1 MNRKILALA
10 LPNIISNITVP
21 LLGLVDIAIVGHLGD
36 DSLIGGIAIGTA
48 VFNFI
53 YWNFAF
59 LRMGASGCTAQAYG
73 ARNFTEIAS
82 VFVRAL
88 ILALAAALLLV
99 VFQRPIG
106 HAVFL
111 LMDGTPHTMSY
122 AADYFYARIWA
133 APATISMFAFHG
145 WYIGMQNSRF
155 PMYISIGVNVVNLIF
170 CLWFALGLGWGIV
183 GVAWGTVVAQYS
195 GLVLSIILWGVY
207 YRRFLRY
214 IRIRECLKLDALL
227 AFFKIN
233 RDIFLRT
240 ACIVVVYTFFT
251 SASSGMGD
259 TMLAVNTLLMVS
271 AMAFG
276 IAFAVKLCHI
286 EDFFPTI
293 SMVPHHEYWE
303 YALAAAISAMGF
315 SMIFNIQRRL
325 LWVVAIGGILA
336 VCTRNFVNLGPSTD
350 NIGLDMGLVIG
361 SFSGSVLVSLIAVKA
376 VHWFHVP
383 NHVLTIPSVIP
394 MIPGVLMYRMLFGL
408 INMNVTDID
417 KVTTL
422 MKAIEC
428 GVNSGL
434 VIMCISVGVAIPN
447 IFGRKYIASSKN
459 KHLAEVLKE
468 RRARGKFVEW

>member
-195 GLVLSIILWGVY
+195 GLVLSIVLWGVY
-207 YRRFLRY
+207 YRRFLWY

-259 TMLAVNTLLMVS
+259 TMLAVNTLLMQLFTLFSYLMDGFAYAGESLAGRYTGAHNVQALNRCVRLLLVWGGVVAVLYTGVYVFGWRTVLS
-271 AMAFG
+271 LFTESPAILSEAGGYVGWLIAIPLVAFIPFTIDG
-276 IAFAVKLCHI
+276 ILIGATRTAVMRDSVFLSTALFFAVYYGFRSVI
-286 EDFFPTI
+286 GNN
-293 SMVPHHEYWE
+293 
-303 YALAAAISAMGF
+303 ALWAAF
-315 SMIFNIQRRL
+315 L
-325 LWVVAIGGILA
+325 LFLIARGILQYFM
-336 VCTRNFVNLGPSTD
+336 T
-350 NIGLDMGLVIG
+350 
-361 SFSGSVLVSLIAVKA
+361 
-376 VHWFHVP
+376 
-383 NHVLTIPSVIP
+383 
-394 MIPGVLMYRMLFGL
+394 YR
-408 INMNVTDID
+408 
-417 KVTTL
+417 
-422 MKAIEC
+422 
-428 GVNSGL
+428 
-434 VIMCISVGVAIPN
+434 
-447 IFGRKYIASSKN
+447 
-459 KHLAEVLKE
+459 LKII
-468 RRARGKFVEW
+468 V

>member
-195 GLVLSIILWGVY
+195 GLVLSIVLWGVY

-259 TMLAVNTLLMVS
+259 TMLAVNTLLMQLFTLFSYLMDGFAYAGESLAGRYTGAHNVQ
-271 AMAFG
+271 ALNRCVRLLLVWGGVVAVLYTGVYAFG
-276 IAFAVKLCHI
+276 WRAVLSLFTESPAILSEAGGYVGWLIAIPLVAFIPFTIDGILIGATRTAVMRDSVFLSTALFFAVYYGFRSVI
-286 EDFFPTI
+286 GNN
-293 SMVPHHEYWE
+293 
-303 YALAAAISAMGF
+303 ALWAAF
-315 SMIFNIQRRL
+315 L
-325 LWVVAIGGILA
+325 LFLIARGILQYFM
-336 VCTRNFVNLGPSTD
+336 THR
-350 NIGLDMGLVIG
+350 
-361 SFSGSVLVSLIAVKA
+361 
-376 VHWFHVP
+376 
-383 NHVLTIPSVIP
+383 
-394 MIPGVLMYRMLFGL
+394 
-408 INMNVTDID
+408 
-417 KVTTL
+417 
-422 MKAIEC
+422 
-428 GVNSGL
+428 
-434 VIMCISVGVAIPN
+434 
-447 IFGRKYIASSKN
+447 
-459 KHLAEVLKE
+459 LKII
-468 RRARGKFVEW
+468 V

>member
-99 VFQRPIG
+99 VFRRPVG

-195 GLVLSIILWGVY
+195 GLVFSIILWGVY

-259 TMLAVNTLLMVS
+259 TMLAVNTLLMQLFTLFSYLMDGFAYAGESLAGRYTGAHNVKALNRCMWLLLVWGGVVAVLYTGIYTFGWKAVLS
-271 AMAFG
+271 LFTESPEILSEAGDYVGWLIVIPLVAFVPFTIDG
-276 IAFAVKLCHI
+276 ILIGATRTAVMRDSVFISTALFFAVYYGFRSVI
-286 EDFFPTI
+286 GNN
-293 SMVPHHEYWE
+293 
-303 YALAAAISAMGF
+303 ALWAAF
-315 SMIFNIQRRL
+315 L
-325 LWVVAIGGILA
+325 LFLIARGILQYFM
-336 VCTRNFVNLGPSTD
+336 THR
-350 NIGLDMGLVIG
+350 
-361 SFSGSVLVSLIAVKA
+361 
-376 VHWFHVP
+376 
-383 NHVLTIPSVIP
+383 
-394 MIPGVLMYRMLFGL
+394 
-408 INMNVTDID
+408 
-417 KVTTL
+417 
-422 MKAIEC
+422 
-428 GVNSGL
+428 
-434 VIMCISVGVAIPN
+434 
-447 IFGRKYIASSKN
+447 
-459 KHLAEVLKE
+459 LKII
-468 RRARGKFVEW
+468 V

>member
-195 GLVLSIILWGVY
+195 GLVLSIVLWGVY

-214 IRIRECLKLDALL
+214 IRIRECLKPDALL

-259 TMLAVNTLLMVS
+259 TMLAVNTLLMQLFTLFSYLMDGFAYAGESLAGRYTGAHNVQALNRCVRLLLVWGGVVAVLYTGVYVFGWRTVLS
-271 AMAFG
+271 LFTESPAILSEAGGYVGWLIAIPLVAFIPFTIDG
-276 IAFAVKLCHI
+276 ILIGATRTAVMRDSVFLSTALFFAVYYGFRSVI
-286 EDFFPTI
+286 GNN
-293 SMVPHHEYWE
+293 
-303 YALAAAISAMGF
+303 ALWAAF
-315 SMIFNIQRRL
+315 L
-325 LWVVAIGGILA
+325 LFLIARGILQYFM
-336 VCTRNFVNLGPSTD
+336 THR
-350 NIGLDMGLVIG
+350 
-361 SFSGSVLVSLIAVKA
+361 
-376 VHWFHVP
+376 
-383 NHVLTIPSVIP
+383 
-394 MIPGVLMYRMLFGL
+394 
-408 INMNVTDID
+408 
-417 KVTTL
+417 
-422 MKAIEC
+422 
-428 GVNSGL
+428 
-434 VIMCISVGVAIPN
+434 
-447 IFGRKYIASSKN
+447 
-459 KHLAEVLKE
+459 LKII
-468 RRARGKFVEW
+468 V

>member
-195 GLVLSIILWGVY
+195 GLVLSIVLWGVY

-227 AFFKIN
+227 VFFKIN

-259 TMLAVNTLLMVS
+259 TMLAVNTLLMQLFTLFSYLMDGFAYAGESLAGRYTGAHNVQ
-271 AMAFG
+271 ALNRCVRLLLVWGGVVAVLYTGVYAFG
-276 IAFAVKLCHI
+276 WRTVLSLFTESPAILSEAGGYVGWLIAIPLVAFIPFTIDGILIGATRTAVMRDSVFLSTALFFAVYYGFRSVI
-286 EDFFPTI
+286 GNN
-293 SMVPHHEYWE
+293 
-303 YALAAAISAMGF
+303 ALWAAF
-315 SMIFNIQRRL
+315 L
-325 LWVVAIGGILA
+325 LFLIARGILQYFM
-336 VCTRNFVNLGPSTD
+336 THR
-350 NIGLDMGLVIG
+350 
-361 SFSGSVLVSLIAVKA
+361 
-376 VHWFHVP
+376 
-383 NHVLTIPSVIP
+383 
-394 MIPGVLMYRMLFGL
+394 
-408 INMNVTDID
+408 
-417 KVTTL
+417 
-422 MKAIEC
+422 
-428 GVNSGL
+428 
-434 VIMCISVGVAIPN
+434 
-447 IFGRKYIASSKN
+447 
-459 KHLAEVLKE
+459 LKII
-468 RRARGKFVEW
+468 V

>member
-195 GLVLSIILWGVY
+195 GLVLSIVLWGVY

-259 TMLAVNTLLMVS
+259 TMLAVNTLLMQLFTLFSYLMDGFAYAGESLAGRYTGAHNVQ
-271 AMAFG
+271 ALNRCVRLLLVWGGVVAVLYTGVYAFEWRTVLSLFTESPAILSEAGGYVGWLIAIPLVAFIPFTIDG
-276 IAFAVKLCHI
+276 ILIGATRTAVMRDSVFLSTALFFAVYYGFRSVI
-286 EDFFPTI
+286 GNN
-293 SMVPHHEYWE
+293 
-303 YALAAAISAMGF
+303 ALWAAF
-315 SMIFNIQRRL
+315 L
-325 LWVVAIGGILA
+325 LFLIARGILQYFM
-336 VCTRNFVNLGPSTD
+336 THR
-350 NIGLDMGLVIG
+350 
-361 SFSGSVLVSLIAVKA
+361 
-376 VHWFHVP
+376 
-383 NHVLTIPSVIP
+383 
-394 MIPGVLMYRMLFGL
+394 
-408 INMNVTDID
+408 
-417 KVTTL
+417 
-422 MKAIEC
+422 
-428 GVNSGL
+428 
-434 VIMCISVGVAIPN
+434 
-447 IFGRKYIASSKN
+447 
-459 KHLAEVLKE
+459 LKII
-468 RRARGKFVEW
+468 V

>member
-10 LPNIISNITVP
+10 LPNIVSNITVP

-88 ILALAAALLLV
+88 ILALVAALLLV
-99 VFQRPIG
+99 VFRRPVG

-155 PMYISIGVNVVNLIF
+155 PMYISIGINVVNLIF

-195 GLVLSIILWGVY
+195 GLALSIILWGVY

-259 TMLAVNTLLMVS
+259 TMLAVNTLLMQLFTLFSYLMDGFAYAGESLAGRYTGAHNVQALNRCVRLLLVWGGVVAVLYTGIYTFGWKAVLS
-271 AMAFG
+271 LFTESPVILSEAGDYVGWLIVIPLVAFIPFTIDG
-276 IAFAVKLCHI
+276 ILIGATRTAVMRDSVFLSTALFFAVYYGFRSVI
-286 EDFFPTI
+286 GNN
-293 SMVPHHEYWE
+293 
-303 YALAAAISAMGF
+303 ALWAAF
-315 SMIFNIQRRL
+315 L
-325 LWVVAIGGILA
+325 LFLIARGILQYFM
-336 VCTRNFVNLGPSTD
+336 THR
-350 NIGLDMGLVIG
+350 
-361 SFSGSVLVSLIAVKA
+361 
-376 VHWFHVP
+376 
-383 NHVLTIPSVIP
+383 
-394 MIPGVLMYRMLFGL
+394 
-408 INMNVTDID
+408 
-417 KVTTL
+417 
-422 MKAIEC
+422 
-428 GVNSGL
+428 
-434 VIMCISVGVAIPN
+434 
-447 IFGRKYIASSKN
+447 
-459 KHLAEVLKE
+459 LKII
-468 RRARGKFVEW
+468 V

>member
-111 LMDGTPHTMSY
+111 LMDGTPRTMSY

-195 GLVLSIILWGVY
+195 GLVLSIVLWGVY

-259 TMLAVNTLLMVS
+259 TMLAVNTLLMQLFTLFSYLMDGFAYAGESLAGRYTGAHNVQ
-271 AMAFG
+271 ALNRCVRLLLVWGGVVAVLYTGIYAFG
-276 IAFAVKLCHI
+276 WRTVLSLFTESPAILSEAGGYVGWLIAIPLVAFIPFTIDGILIGATRTAVMRDSVFLSTALFFAVYYGFRSVI
-286 EDFFPTI
+286 GNN
-293 SMVPHHEYWE
+293 
-303 YALAAAISAMGF
+303 ALWAAF
-315 SMIFNIQRRL
+315 L
-325 LWVVAIGGILA
+325 LFLIARGILQYFM
-336 VCTRNFVNLGPSTD
+336 THR
-350 NIGLDMGLVIG
+350 
-361 SFSGSVLVSLIAVKA
+361 
-376 VHWFHVP
+376 
-383 NHVLTIPSVIP
+383 
-394 MIPGVLMYRMLFGL
+394 
-408 INMNVTDID
+408 
-417 KVTTL
+417 
-422 MKAIEC
+422 
-428 GVNSGL
+428 
-434 VIMCISVGVAIPN
+434 
-447 IFGRKYIASSKN
+447 
-459 KHLAEVLKE
+459 LKII
-468 RRARGKFVEW
+468 V

>member
-1 MNRKILALA
+1 MNRRILALA

-155 PMYISIGVNVVNLIF
+155 PMYISIGINVVNLIF

-195 GLVLSIILWGVY
+195 GLVLSIVLWGVY

-214 IRIRECLKLDALL
+214 IRIRECLKQDALL

-259 TMLAVNTLLMVS
+259 TMLAVNTLLMQLFTLFSYLMDGFAYAGESLAGRYTGAHNAQALNRCVRLLLVWGGVV
-271 AMAFG
+271 AVLYTGIYAFG
-276 IAFAVKLCHI
+276 WRTVLSLFTESPAILSEAGGYVGWLIAIPLVAFNPFTIDGILIGATRTAVMRDSVFLSTAIFFAVYYGFRSVI
-286 EDFFPTI
+286 GNN
-293 SMVPHHEYWE
+293 
-303 YALAAAISAMGF
+303 ALWAAF
-315 SMIFNIQRRL
+315 L
-325 LWVVAIGGILA
+325 LFLIARGILQYFM
-336 VCTRNFVNLGPSTD
+336 THR
-350 NIGLDMGLVIG
+350 
-361 SFSGSVLVSLIAVKA
+361 
-376 VHWFHVP
+376 
-383 NHVLTIPSVIP
+383 
-394 MIPGVLMYRMLFGL
+394 
-408 INMNVTDID
+408 
-417 KVTTL
+417 
-422 MKAIEC
+422 
-428 GVNSGL
+428 
-434 VIMCISVGVAIPN
+434 
-447 IFGRKYIASSKN
+447 
-459 KHLAEVLKE
+459 LKII
-468 RRARGKFVEW
+468 V

>member
-10 LPNIISNITVP
+10 LPNIVSNITVP

-111 LMDGTPHTMSY
+111 LMDGTPRTMSY

-195 GLVLSIILWGVY
+195 GLVLSIVLWGVY

-259 TMLAVNTLLMVS
+259 TMLAVNTLLMQLFTLFSYLMDGFAYAGESLAGRYTGAHNVQ
-271 AMAFG
+271 ALNRCVRLLLVWGGVVAVLYTGVYAFG
-276 IAFAVKLCHI
+276 WRTVLSLFTESPAILSEAGGYVGWLIAIPLVAFIPFTIDGILIGATRTAVMRDSVFLSTALFFAVYYGFRSVI
-286 EDFFPTI
+286 GNN
-293 SMVPHHEYWE
+293 
-303 YALAAAISAMGF
+303 ALWAAF
-315 SMIFNIQRRL
+315 L
-325 LWVVAIGGILA
+325 LFLIARGILQYFM
-336 VCTRNFVNLGPSTD
+336 THR
-350 NIGLDMGLVIG
+350 
-361 SFSGSVLVSLIAVKA
+361 
-376 VHWFHVP
+376 
-383 NHVLTIPSVIP
+383 
-394 MIPGVLMYRMLFGL
+394 
-408 INMNVTDID
+408 
-417 KVTTL
+417 
-422 MKAIEC
+422 
-428 GVNSGL
+428 
-434 VIMCISVGVAIPN
+434 
-447 IFGRKYIASSKN
+447 
-459 KHLAEVLKE
+459 LKII
-468 RRARGKFVEW
+468 V

>member
-155 PMYISIGVNVVNLIF
+155 PMYISIGINVVNLIF

-195 GLVLSIILWGVY
+195 GLALSIILWGLY

-214 IRIRECLKLDALL
+214 IRIRECLKLNALF

-259 TMLAVNTLLMVS
+259 TMLAVNTLLMQLFTLFSYLMDGFAYAGESLAGRYTGAHNVQALNRCVRLLLVWGGVVAVLYTGVYVFGWRTVLS
-271 AMAFG
+271 LFTESPAILSEAGGYVGWLIAIPLVAFIPFTIDG
-276 IAFAVKLCHI
+276 ILIGATRTAVMRDSVFLSTALFFAVYYGFRSVI
-286 EDFFPTI
+286 GNN
-293 SMVPHHEYWE
+293 
-303 YALAAAISAMGF
+303 ALWAAF
-315 SMIFNIQRRL
+315 L
-325 LWVVAIGGILA
+325 LFLIARGILQYFM
-336 VCTRNFVNLGPSTD
+336 THR
-350 NIGLDMGLVIG
+350 
-361 SFSGSVLVSLIAVKA
+361 
-376 VHWFHVP
+376 
-383 NHVLTIPSVIP
+383 
-394 MIPGVLMYRMLFGL
+394 
-408 INMNVTDID
+408 
-417 KVTTL
+417 
-422 MKAIEC
+422 
-428 GVNSGL
+428 
-434 VIMCISVGVAIPN
+434 
-447 IFGRKYIASSKN
+447 
-459 KHLAEVLKE
+459 LKII
-468 RRARGKFVEW
+468 V

>member
-195 GLVLSIILWGVY
+195 GLVLSIVLWGVY
-207 YRRFLRY
+207 YRRFLWY

-259 TMLAVNTLLMVS
+259 TMLAVNTLLMQLFTLFSYLMDGFAYAGESLAGRYTGAHNVQ
-271 AMAFG
+271 ALNRCVRLLLVWGGVVAVLYTGIYAFG
-276 IAFAVKLCHI
+276 WRSVLSLFTESPAILSEAGGYVGWLIAIPLVAFIPFTIDGILIGATRTAVMRDSVFLSTALFFAVYYGFRSVI
-286 EDFFPTI
+286 GNN
-293 SMVPHHEYWE
+293 
-303 YALAAAISAMGF
+303 ALWAAF
-315 SMIFNIQRRL
+315 L
-325 LWVVAIGGILA
+325 LFLIARGILQYFM
-336 VCTRNFVNLGPSTD
+336 THR
-350 NIGLDMGLVIG
+350 
-361 SFSGSVLVSLIAVKA
+361 
-376 VHWFHVP
+376 
-383 NHVLTIPSVIP
+383 
-394 MIPGVLMYRMLFGL
+394 
-408 INMNVTDID
+408 
-417 KVTTL
+417 
-422 MKAIEC
+422 
-428 GVNSGL
+428 
-434 VIMCISVGVAIPN
+434 
-447 IFGRKYIASSKN
+447 
-459 KHLAEVLKE
+459 LKII
-468 RRARGKFVEW
+468 V

>member
-1 MNRKILALA
+1 MNRRILALA

-155 PMYISIGVNVVNLIF
+155 PMYISIGINVVNLIF

-195 GLVLSIILWGVY
+195 GLVLSIVLWGVY

-214 IRIRECLKLDALL
+214 IRIRECLKQDALL

-259 TMLAVNTLLMVS
+259 TMLAVNTLLMQLFTLFSYLMDGFAYAGESLAGRYTGAHNAQALNRCVRLLLVWGGVV
-271 AMAFG
+271 AVLYTGIYAFG
-276 IAFAVKLCHI
+276 WRTVLSLFTESPAILSEAGGYVGWLIAIPLVAFIPFTIDGILIGATRTAVMRDSVFLSTAIFFAVYYGFRSVI
-286 EDFFPTI
+286 GNN
-293 SMVPHHEYWE
+293 
-303 YALAAAISAMGF
+303 ALWAAF
-315 SMIFNIQRRL
+315 L
-325 LWVVAIGGILA
+325 LFLIARGILQYFM
-336 VCTRNFVNLGPSTD
+336 THR
-350 NIGLDMGLVIG
+350 
-361 SFSGSVLVSLIAVKA
+361 
-376 VHWFHVP
+376 
-383 NHVLTIPSVIP
+383 
-394 MIPGVLMYRMLFGL
+394 
-408 INMNVTDID
+408 
-417 KVTTL
+417 
-422 MKAIEC
+422 
-428 GVNSGL
+428 
-434 VIMCISVGVAIPN
+434 
-447 IFGRKYIASSKN
+447 
-459 KHLAEVLKE
+459 LKII
-468 RRARGKFVEW
+468 V

>member
-99 VFQRPIG
+99 VFRRPVG

-259 TMLAVNTLLMVS
+259 TMLAVNTLLMQLFTLFSYLMDGFAYAGESLAGRYTGAHNAQALNRCVRLLLVWGGVVAVLYTGIYTFGWKAVLS
-271 AMAFG
+271 LFTESPVILSEAGDYVGWLIVIPLVAFIPFTIDG
-276 IAFAVKLCHI
+276 ILIGATRTAVMRDSVFISTALFFAVYYGCRSVI
-286 EDFFPTI
+286 GNN
-293 SMVPHHEYWE
+293 
-303 YALAAAISAMGF
+303 ALWAAF
-315 SMIFNIQRRL
+315 L
-325 LWVVAIGGILA
+325 LFLIARGILQYFM
-336 VCTRNFVNLGPSTD
+336 THR
-350 NIGLDMGLVIG
+350 
-361 SFSGSVLVSLIAVKA
+361 
-376 VHWFHVP
+376 
-383 NHVLTIPSVIP
+383 
-394 MIPGVLMYRMLFGL
+394 
-408 INMNVTDID
+408 
-417 KVTTL
+417 
-422 MKAIEC
+422 
-428 GVNSGL
+428 
-434 VIMCISVGVAIPN
+434 
-447 IFGRKYIASSKN
+447 
-459 KHLAEVLKE
+459 LKII
-468 RRARGKFVEW
+468 V

>member
-111 LMDGTPHTMSY
+111 LMDGTPRTMSY

-195 GLVLSIILWGVY
+195 GLVLSIVLWGVY

-259 TMLAVNTLLMVS
+259 TMLAVNTLLMQLFTLFSYLMDGFAYAGESLAGRYTGAHNVQ
-271 AMAFG
+271 ALNRCVRLLLVWGGVVAVLYTGIYAFG
-276 IAFAVKLCHI
+276 WRAVLSLFTESPAILSEAGGYVGWLIAIPLVAFIPFTIDGILIGATRTAVMRDSVFLSTALFFAVYYGFRSVI
-286 EDFFPTI
+286 GNN
-293 SMVPHHEYWE
+293 
-303 YALAAAISAMGF
+303 ALWAAF
-315 SMIFNIQRRL
+315 L
-325 LWVVAIGGILA
+325 LFLIARGILQYFM
-336 VCTRNFVNLGPSTD
+336 THR
-350 NIGLDMGLVIG
+350 
-361 SFSGSVLVSLIAVKA
+361 
-376 VHWFHVP
+376 
-383 NHVLTIPSVIP
+383 
-394 MIPGVLMYRMLFGL
+394 
-408 INMNVTDID
+408 
-417 KVTTL
+417 
-422 MKAIEC
+422 
-428 GVNSGL
+428 
-434 VIMCISVGVAIPN
+434 
-447 IFGRKYIASSKN
+447 
-459 KHLAEVLKE
+459 LKII
-468 RRARGKFVEW
+468 V

>member
-99 VFQRPIG
+99 VFRRPVG

-195 GLVLSIILWGVY
+195 GLVLSIVLWGVY

-214 IRIRECLKLDALL
+214 IWIRESLKLDALL

-259 TMLAVNTLLMVS
+259 TMLAVNTLLMQLFTLFSYLMDGFAYAGESLAGRYTGAHNVQALNRCVRLLLVWGGVVAVLYTGIYTFGWKAVLS
-271 AMAFG
+271 LFTESPEILSEAGDYVGWLIVIPLVAFVPFTIDG
-276 IAFAVKLCHI
+276 ILIGATRTAVMRDSVFISTALFFAVYYGFRSVI
-286 EDFFPTI
+286 GNN
-293 SMVPHHEYWE
+293 
-303 YALAAAISAMGF
+303 ALWAAF
-315 SMIFNIQRRL
+315 L
-325 LWVVAIGGILA
+325 LFLIARGILQYFM
-336 VCTRNFVNLGPSTD
+336 THR
-350 NIGLDMGLVIG
+350 
-361 SFSGSVLVSLIAVKA
+361 
-376 VHWFHVP
+376 
-383 NHVLTIPSVIP
+383 
-394 MIPGVLMYRMLFGL
+394 
-408 INMNVTDID
+408 
-417 KVTTL
+417 
-422 MKAIEC
+422 
-428 GVNSGL
+428 
-434 VIMCISVGVAIPN
+434 
-447 IFGRKYIASSKN
+447 
-459 KHLAEVLKE
+459 LKII
-468 RRARGKFVEW
+468 V

>member
-195 GLVLSIILWGVY
+195 GLVLSIVLWGVY

-214 IRIRECLKLDALL
+214 IRIRECLKPDALL

-259 TMLAVNTLLMVS
+259 TMLAVNTLLMQLFTLFSYLMDGFAYAGESLAGRYTGAHNVQ
-271 AMAFG
+271 ALNRCVRLLLVWGGVVAVLYTGVYAFG
-276 IAFAVKLCHI
+276 WRTVLSLFTESPAILSEAGGYVGWLIAIPLVAFIPFTIDGILIGATRTAVMRDSVFLSTALFFAVYYGFRSVI
-286 EDFFPTI
+286 GNN
-293 SMVPHHEYWE
+293 
-303 YALAAAISAMGF
+303 ALWAAF
-315 SMIFNIQRRL
+315 L
-325 LWVVAIGGILA
+325 LFLIARGILQYFM
-336 VCTRNFVNLGPSTD
+336 THR
-350 NIGLDMGLVIG
+350 
-361 SFSGSVLVSLIAVKA
+361 
-376 VHWFHVP
+376 
-383 NHVLTIPSVIP
+383 
-394 MIPGVLMYRMLFGL
+394 
-408 INMNVTDID
+408 
-417 KVTTL
+417 
-422 MKAIEC
+422 
-428 GVNSGL
+428 
-434 VIMCISVGVAIPN
+434 
-447 IFGRKYIASSKN
+447 
-459 KHLAEVLKE
+459 LKII
-468 RRARGKFVEW
+468 V

>member
-111 LMDGTPHTMSY
+111 LMDGTPRTMSY

-195 GLVLSIILWGVY
+195 GLVLSIVLWGVY

-259 TMLAVNTLLMVS
+259 TMLAVNTLLMQLFTLFSYLMDGFAYAGESLAGRYTGAHNVQ
-271 AMAFG
+271 ALNRCVRLLLVWGGVVAVLYTGVYAFG
-276 IAFAVKLCHI
+276 WRTVLSLFTESPAILSEAGGYVGWLIAIPLVAFIPFTIDGILIGATRTAVMRDSVFLSTAIFFAVYYGFRSVI
-286 EDFFPTI
+286 GNN
-293 SMVPHHEYWE
+293 
-303 YALAAAISAMGF
+303 ALWAAF
-315 SMIFNIQRRL
+315 L
-325 LWVVAIGGILA
+325 LFLIARGILQYFM
-336 VCTRNFVNLGPSTD
+336 THR
-350 NIGLDMGLVIG
+350 
-361 SFSGSVLVSLIAVKA
+361 
-376 VHWFHVP
+376 
-383 NHVLTIPSVIP
+383 
-394 MIPGVLMYRMLFGL
+394 
-408 INMNVTDID
+408 
-417 KVTTL
+417 
-422 MKAIEC
+422 
-428 GVNSGL
+428 
-434 VIMCISVGVAIPN
+434 
-447 IFGRKYIASSKN
+447 
-459 KHLAEVLKE
+459 LKII
-468 RRARGKFVEW
+468 V

>member
-195 GLVLSIILWGVY
+195 GLVLSIVLWGVY

-259 TMLAVNTLLMVS
+259 TMLAVNTLLMQLFTLFSYLMDGFAYAGESLAGRYTGAHNVQALNRCVRLLLVWGGVVAVLYTGVYS
-271 AMAFG
+271 FGWRTVLSLFTESPAILSEAGGYVGWLIAIPLVAFIPFTIDG
-276 IAFAVKLCHI
+276 ILIGATRTAVMRDSVFLSTALFFAVYYGFRSVI
-286 EDFFPTI
+286 GNN
-293 SMVPHHEYWE
+293 
-303 YALAAAISAMGF
+303 ALWAAF
-315 SMIFNIQRRL
+315 L
-325 LWVVAIGGILA
+325 LFLIARGILQYFM
-336 VCTRNFVNLGPSTD
+336 THR
-350 NIGLDMGLVIG
+350 
-361 SFSGSVLVSLIAVKA
+361 
-376 VHWFHVP
+376 
-383 NHVLTIPSVIP
+383 
-394 MIPGVLMYRMLFGL
+394 
-408 INMNVTDID
+408 
-417 KVTTL
+417 
-422 MKAIEC
+422 
-428 GVNSGL
+428 
-434 VIMCISVGVAIPN
+434 
-447 IFGRKYIASSKN
+447 
-459 KHLAEVLKE
+459 LKII
-468 RRARGKFVEW
+468 V

>member
-195 GLVLSIILWGVY
+195 GLVLSIVLWGVY

-259 TMLAVNTLLMVS
+259 TMLAVNTLLMQLFTLFSYLMDGFAYAGESLAGRYTGAHNVQ
-271 AMAFG
+271 ALNRCVRLLLVWGGVVAVLYTGIYAFG
-276 IAFAVKLCHI
+276 WRTVLSLFTESPAILSEAGGYVGWLIAIPLVAFIPFTIDGILIGATRTAVMRDSVFLSTAIFFAVYYGFRSVI
-286 EDFFPTI
+286 GNN
-293 SMVPHHEYWE
+293 
-303 YALAAAISAMGF
+303 ALWAAF
-315 SMIFNIQRRL
+315 L
-325 LWVVAIGGILA
+325 LFLIARGILQYFM
-336 VCTRNFVNLGPSTD
+336 THR
-350 NIGLDMGLVIG
+350 
-361 SFSGSVLVSLIAVKA
+361 
-376 VHWFHVP
+376 
-383 NHVLTIPSVIP
+383 
-394 MIPGVLMYRMLFGL
+394 
-408 INMNVTDID
+408 
-417 KVTTL
+417 
-422 MKAIEC
+422 
-428 GVNSGL
+428 
-434 VIMCISVGVAIPN
+434 
-447 IFGRKYIASSKN
+447 
-459 KHLAEVLKE
+459 LKII
-468 RRARGKFVEW
+468 V

>member
-111 LMDGTPHTMSY
+111 LMDGTPRTMSY

-195 GLVLSIILWGVY
+195 GLVLSIVLWGVY

-259 TMLAVNTLLMVS
+259 TMLAVNTLLMQLFTLFSYLMDGFAYAGESLAGRYTGAHNVQ
-271 AMAFG
+271 ALNRCVRLLLVWGGVVAVLYTGVYAFG
-276 IAFAVKLCHI
+276 WRTVLSLFTESPAILSEADGYVGWLIAIPLVAFIPFTIDGILIGATRTAVMRDSVFLSTALFFAVYYGFRSVI
-286 EDFFPTI
+286 GNN
-293 SMVPHHEYWE
+293 
-303 YALAAAISAMGF
+303 ALWAAF
-315 SMIFNIQRRL
+315 L
-325 LWVVAIGGILA
+325 LFLIARGILQYFM
-336 VCTRNFVNLGPSTD
+336 THR
-350 NIGLDMGLVIG
+350 
-361 SFSGSVLVSLIAVKA
+361 
-376 VHWFHVP
+376 
-383 NHVLTIPSVIP
+383 
-394 MIPGVLMYRMLFGL
+394 
-408 INMNVTDID
+408 
-417 KVTTL
+417 
-422 MKAIEC
+422 
-428 GVNSGL
+428 
-434 VIMCISVGVAIPN
+434 
-447 IFGRKYIASSKN
+447 
-459 KHLAEVLKE
+459 LKII
-468 RRARGKFVEW
+468 V

>member
-195 GLVLSIILWGVY
+195 GLVLSIVLWGVY

-259 TMLAVNTLLMVS
+259 TMLAVNTLLMQLFTLFSYLMDGFAYAGESLAGRYTGAHNVQALNRCVRLLLVWGGVVAVLYTGVYVFGWRTVLS
-271 AMAFG
+271 LFTESPAILSEAGGYVGWLIAIPLVAFIPFTIDG
-276 IAFAVKLCHI
+276 ILIGATRTAVMRDSVFLSTALFFAVYYGFRSVI
-286 EDFFPTI
+286 GNN
-293 SMVPHHEYWE
+293 
-303 YALAAAISAMGF
+303 ALWAAF
-315 SMIFNIQRRL
+315 L
-325 LWVVAIGGILA
+325 LFLIARGILQYFM
-336 VCTRNFVNLGPSTD
+336 THR
-350 NIGLDMGLVIG
+350 
-361 SFSGSVLVSLIAVKA
+361 
-376 VHWFHVP
+376 
-383 NHVLTIPSVIP
+383 
-394 MIPGVLMYRMLFGL
+394 
-408 INMNVTDID
+408 
-417 KVTTL
+417 
-422 MKAIEC
+422 
-428 GVNSGL
+428 
-434 VIMCISVGVAIPN
+434 
-447 IFGRKYIASSKN
+447 
-459 KHLAEVLKE
+459 LKII
-468 RRARGKFVEW
+468 V

>member
-99 VFQRPIG
+99 VFRRPVG

-259 TMLAVNTLLMVS
+259 TMLAVNTLLMQLFTLFSYLMDGFAYAGESLAGRYTGAHNAQALNRCVRLLLVWGGVVAVLYTGIYTFGWKAVLS
-271 AMAFG
+271 LFTESPEILSEAGDYVGWLIVIPLVAFVPFTIDG
-276 IAFAVKLCHI
+276 ILIGATRTAVMRDSVFLSTALFFAVYYGFRSVI
-286 EDFFPTI
+286 GNN
-293 SMVPHHEYWE
+293 
-303 YALAAAISAMGF
+303 ALWAAF
-315 SMIFNIQRRL
+315 L
-325 LWVVAIGGILA
+325 LFLIARGILQYFM
-336 VCTRNFVNLGPSTD
+336 THR
-350 NIGLDMGLVIG
+350 
-361 SFSGSVLVSLIAVKA
+361 
-376 VHWFHVP
+376 
-383 NHVLTIPSVIP
+383 
-394 MIPGVLMYRMLFGL
+394 
-408 INMNVTDID
+408 
-417 KVTTL
+417 
-422 MKAIEC
+422 
-428 GVNSGL
+428 
-434 VIMCISVGVAIPN
+434 
-447 IFGRKYIASSKN
+447 
-459 KHLAEVLKE
+459 LKII
-468 RRARGKFVEW
+468 V

>member
-99 VFQRPIG
+99 VFRRPVG

-259 TMLAVNTLLMVS
+259 TMLAVNTLLMQLFTLFSYLMDGFAYAGESLAGRYTGAHNVKALNRCMWLLLVWGGVVAVLYTGIYTFGWKAVLS
-271 AMAFG
+271 LFTESPEILSEAGDYVGWLIVIPLVAFIPFTIDG
-276 IAFAVKLCHI
+276 ILIGATRTAVMRDSVFLSTALFFAVYYGFRSVI
-286 EDFFPTI
+286 GNN
-293 SMVPHHEYWE
+293 
-303 YALAAAISAMGF
+303 ALWAAF
-315 SMIFNIQRRL
+315 L
-325 LWVVAIGGILA
+325 LFLIARGILQYFM
-336 VCTRNFVNLGPSTD
+336 THR
-350 NIGLDMGLVIG
+350 
-361 SFSGSVLVSLIAVKA
+361 
-376 VHWFHVP
+376 
-383 NHVLTIPSVIP
+383 
-394 MIPGVLMYRMLFGL
+394 
-408 INMNVTDID
+408 
-417 KVTTL
+417 
-422 MKAIEC
+422 
-428 GVNSGL
+428 
-434 VIMCISVGVAIPN
+434 
-447 IFGRKYIASSKN
+447 
-459 KHLAEVLKE
+459 LKII
-468 RRARGKFVEW
+468 V

>member
-21 LLGLVDIAIVGHLGD
+21 LLGLVDMAIVGHLGD

-73 ARNFTEIAS
+73 ARNFTEIAT

-88 ILALAAALLLV
+88 ILALVAALLLV
-99 VFQRPIG
+99 VFRRPVG

-155 PMYISIGVNVVNLIF
+155 PMYISIGINVVNLIF

-195 GLVLSIILWGVY
+195 GLVLSIILWSLY

-240 ACIVVVYTFFT
+240 ACIVIVYTFFT

-259 TMLAVNTLLMVS
+259 TMLAVNTLLMQLFTLFSYLMDGFAYAGESLAGRYTGARNEKALNRCVRLLLLWGGVVALLYTGIYACEWEAVLSLFTESS
-271 AMAFG
+271 AILSEAGDYVGWLIIIPLVAFIPFTIDG
-276 IAFAVKLCHI
+276 ILIGATRTAVMRDSVFLSTALFFAVYYGFRSVI
-286 EDFFPTI
+286 GNN
-293 SMVPHHEYWE
+293 
-303 YALAAAISAMGF
+303 ALWAAF
-315 SMIFNIQRRL
+315 L
-325 LWVVAIGGILA
+325 LFLIARGILQY
-336 VCTRNFVNLGPSTD
+336 VMTHR
-350 NIGLDMGLVIG
+350 
-361 SFSGSVLVSLIAVKA
+361 
-376 VHWFHVP
+376 
-383 NHVLTIPSVIP
+383 
-394 MIPGVLMYRMLFGL
+394 
-408 INMNVTDID
+408 
-417 KVTTL
+417 
-422 MKAIEC
+422 
-428 GVNSGL
+428 
-434 VIMCISVGVAIPN
+434 
-447 IFGRKYIASSKN
+447 
-459 KHLAEVLKE
+459 LKII
-468 RRARGKFVEW
+468 V

>member
-195 GLVLSIILWGVY
+195 GLVLSIVLWGVY

-259 TMLAVNTLLMVS
+259 TMLAVNTLLMQLFTLFSYLMDGFAYAGESLAGRYTGAHNVQ
-271 AMAFG
+271 ALNRCVRLLLVWGGVVAVLYTGVYAFEWRTVLSLFTESPAILSEAGGYVGWLIAIPLVAFIPFTIDG
-276 IAFAVKLCHI
+276 ILIGATRTAVMRDSVFLSTALFFAV
-286 EDFFPTI
+286 
-293 SMVPHHEYWE
+293 Y
-303 YALAAAISAMGF
+303 YGF
-315 SMIFNIQRRL
+315 R
-325 LWVVAIGGILA
+325 
-336 VCTRNFVNLGPSTD
+336 
-350 NIGLDMGLVIG
+350 LVIG
-361 SFSGSVLVSLIAVKA
+361 NNALWAAFLLFLIARGILQYFMT
-376 VHWFHVP
+376 H
-383 NHVLTIPSVIP
+383 
-394 MIPGVLMYRMLFGL
+394 R
-408 INMNVTDID
+408 
-417 KVTTL
+417 
-422 MKAIEC
+422 
-428 GVNSGL
+428 
-434 VIMCISVGVAIPN
+434 
-447 IFGRKYIASSKN
+447 
-459 KHLAEVLKE
+459 LKII
-468 RRARGKFVEW
+468 V

>member
-195 GLVLSIILWGVY
+195 GLVLSIVLWGVY

-214 IRIRECLKLDALL
+214 IRIRECLKPDALL

-259 TMLAVNTLLMVS
+259 TMLAVNTLLMQLFTLFSYLMDGFAYAGESLAGRYTGAHNVQALNRCVRLLLVWGGVVAVLYTGVYVFGWRTVLS
-271 AMAFG
+271 LFTESPAILSEAGGYVGWLIAIPLVAFIPFTIDG
-276 IAFAVKLCHI
+276 ILIGATRTAVMRDSVFLSTAIFFAVYYGFRSVI
-286 EDFFPTI
+286 GNN
-293 SMVPHHEYWE
+293 
-303 YALAAAISAMGF
+303 ALWAAF
-315 SMIFNIQRRL
+315 L
-325 LWVVAIGGILA
+325 LFLIARGILQYFM
-336 VCTRNFVNLGPSTD
+336 THR
-350 NIGLDMGLVIG
+350 
-361 SFSGSVLVSLIAVKA
+361 
-376 VHWFHVP
+376 
-383 NHVLTIPSVIP
+383 
-394 MIPGVLMYRMLFGL
+394 
-408 INMNVTDID
+408 
-417 KVTTL
+417 
-422 MKAIEC
+422 
-428 GVNSGL
+428 
-434 VIMCISVGVAIPN
+434 
-447 IFGRKYIASSKN
+447 
-459 KHLAEVLKE
+459 LKII
-468 RRARGKFVEW
+468 V

>member
-122 AADYFYARIWA
+122 AADYFYTRIWA

-195 GLVLSIILWGVY
+195 GLVLSIVLWGVY

-259 TMLAVNTLLMVS
+259 TMLAVNTLLMQLFTLFSYLMDGFAYAGESLAGRYTGAHNVQ
-271 AMAFG
+271 ALNRCVRLLLVWGGVVAVLYTGVYAFG
-276 IAFAVKLCHI
+276 WRTVLSLFTESPAILSEAGGYVGWLIAIPLVAFIPFTIDGILIGATRTAVMRDSVFLSTALFFAVYYGFRSVI
-286 EDFFPTI
+286 GNN
-293 SMVPHHEYWE
+293 
-303 YALAAAISAMGF
+303 ALWAAF
-315 SMIFNIQRRL
+315 L
-325 LWVVAIGGILA
+325 LFLIARGILQYFM
-336 VCTRNFVNLGPSTD
+336 T
-350 NIGLDMGLVIG
+350 
-361 SFSGSVLVSLIAVKA
+361 
-376 VHWFHVP
+376 
-383 NHVLTIPSVIP
+383 
-394 MIPGVLMYRMLFGL
+394 YR
-408 INMNVTDID
+408 
-417 KVTTL
+417 
-422 MKAIEC
+422 
-428 GVNSGL
+428 
-434 VIMCISVGVAIPN
+434 
-447 IFGRKYIASSKN
+447 
-459 KHLAEVLKE
+459 LKII
-468 RRARGKFVEW
+468 V

>member
-111 LMDGTPHTMSY
+111 LMDGTPRTMSY

-195 GLVLSIILWGVY
+195 GLVLSIVLWGVY

-259 TMLAVNTLLMVS
+259 TMLAVNTLLMQLFTLFSYLMDGFAYAGESLAGRYTGAHNVQ
-271 AMAFG
+271 ALNRCVRLLLVWGGVVAVLYTGVYAFG
-276 IAFAVKLCHI
+276 WRTVLSLFTESPAILSEAGGYVGWLIAIPLVAFIPFTIDGILIGATRTAVMRDSVFLSTALFFAVYYGFRSVI
-286 EDFFPTI
+286 GNN
-293 SMVPHHEYWE
+293 
-303 YALAAAISAMGF
+303 ALWAAF
-315 SMIFNIQRRL
+315 L
-325 LWVVAIGGILA
+325 LFLIARGILQYFM
-336 VCTRNFVNLGPSTD
+336 THR
-350 NIGLDMGLVIG
+350 
-361 SFSGSVLVSLIAVKA
+361 
-376 VHWFHVP
+376 
-383 NHVLTIPSVIP
+383 
-394 MIPGVLMYRMLFGL
+394 
-408 INMNVTDID
+408 
-417 KVTTL
+417 
-422 MKAIEC
+422 
-428 GVNSGL
+428 
-434 VIMCISVGVAIPN
+434 
-447 IFGRKYIASSKN
+447 
-459 KHLAEVLKE
+459 LKII
-468 RRARGKFVEW
+468 V

>member
-99 VFQRPIG
+99 VFRRPVG

-214 IRIRECLKLDALL
+214 IRIRECH
-227 AFFKIN
+227 
-233 RDIFLRT
+233 
-240 ACIVVVYTFFT
+240 C
-251 SASSGMGD
+251 
-259 TMLAVNTLLMVS
+259 
-271 AMAFG
+271 
-276 IAFAVKLCHI
+276 
-286 EDFFPTI
+286 
-293 SMVPHHEYWE
+293 
-303 YALAAAISAMGF
+303 
-315 SMIFNIQRRL
+315 
-325 LWVVAIGGILA
+325 
-336 VCTRNFVNLGPSTD
+336 
-350 NIGLDMGLVIG
+350 
-361 SFSGSVLVSLIAVKA
+361 
-376 VHWFHVP
+376 
-383 NHVLTIPSVIP
+383 
-394 MIPGVLMYRMLFGL
+394 
-408 INMNVTDID
+408 
-417 KVTTL
+417 
-422 MKAIEC
+422 
-428 GVNSGL
+428 
-434 VIMCISVGVAIPN
+434 
-447 IFGRKYIASSKN
+447 
-459 KHLAEVLKE
+459 
-468 RRARGKFVEW
+468 

>member
-10 LPNIISNITVP
+10 LPNIVSNITVP

-88 ILALAAALLLV
+88 ILALVAALLLV
-99 VFQRPIG
+99 VFRRPVG

-155 PMYISIGVNVVNLIF
+155 PMYISIGINVVNLIF

-195 GLVLSIILWGVY
+195 GLALSIILWGVY

-214 IRIRECLKLDALL
+214 IRIRECLKLHALL

-240 ACIVVVYTFFT
+240 ACIVIVYTFFT

-259 TMLAVNTLLMVS
+259 TMLAVNTLLMQLFTLFSYLMDGFAYAGESLAGRYTGAHNVQ
-271 AMAFG
+271 ALNRCVRLLLVWGGVVAVLYTGVYAFG
-276 IAFAVKLCHI
+276 WRTVLSLFTESPAILSEAGGYVGWLIAIPLVAFIPFTIDGILIGATRTAVMRDSVFLSTALFFAVYYGFRSVI
-286 EDFFPTI
+286 GNN
-293 SMVPHHEYWE
+293 
-303 YALAAAISAMGF
+303 ALWAAF
-315 SMIFNIQRRL
+315 L
-325 LWVVAIGGILA
+325 LFLIARGILQYFM
-336 VCTRNFVNLGPSTD
+336 THR
-350 NIGLDMGLVIG
+350 
-361 SFSGSVLVSLIAVKA
+361 
-376 VHWFHVP
+376 
-383 NHVLTIPSVIP
+383 
-394 MIPGVLMYRMLFGL
+394 
-408 INMNVTDID
+408 
-417 KVTTL
+417 
-422 MKAIEC
+422 
-428 GVNSGL
+428 
-434 VIMCISVGVAIPN
+434 
-447 IFGRKYIASSKN
+447 
-459 KHLAEVLKE
+459 LKII
-468 RRARGKFVEW
+468 V

>member
-10 LPNIISNITVP
+10 LPNIVSNITVP

-88 ILALAAALLLV
+88 ILALVAALLLV
-99 VFQRPIG
+99 VFRRPVG

-195 GLVLSIILWGVY
+195 GLVLSIVLWGVY

-259 TMLAVNTLLMVS
+259 TMLAVNTLLMQLFTLFSYLMDGFAYAGESLAGRYTGAHNVQ
-271 AMAFG
+271 ALNRCVRLLLVWGGVVAVLYTGVYAFG
-276 IAFAVKLCHI
+276 WRTVLSLFTESPAILSEAGDYVGWLIIIPLVAFIPFTIDGVLIGATRTAVMRDSVFLSTALFFAVYYGFRSVI
-286 EDFFPTI
+286 GNN
-293 SMVPHHEYWE
+293 
-303 YALAAAISAMGF
+303 ALWAAF
-315 SMIFNIQRRL
+315 L
-325 LWVVAIGGILA
+325 LFLIARGILQYFM
-336 VCTRNFVNLGPSTD
+336 THR
-350 NIGLDMGLVIG
+350 
-361 SFSGSVLVSLIAVKA
+361 
-376 VHWFHVP
+376 
-383 NHVLTIPSVIP
+383 
-394 MIPGVLMYRMLFGL
+394 
-408 INMNVTDID
+408 
-417 KVTTL
+417 
-422 MKAIEC
+422 
-428 GVNSGL
+428 
-434 VIMCISVGVAIPN
+434 
-447 IFGRKYIASSKN
+447 
-459 KHLAEVLKE
+459 LKII
-468 RRARGKFVEW
+468 V